1 MARVHIN
8 LTNAPGDDP
17 IMNSTSLDGQTIT
30 SSGTSQQATSAP
42 STAAG
47 QVWDITSDGGDVWI
61 KAGTNPTAVASTG
74 FLVRAGERLNLRVMA
89 VSELIAVID
98 AS

>member
-17 IMNSTSLDGQTIT
+17 IMNSTSMDGQTIT
-30 SSGTSQQATSAP
+30 SSGTSQQATGCP
-42 STAAG
+42 STADG

-61 KAGTNPTAVASTG
+61 MAGTDPTAVASTG
-74 FLVRAGERLNLRVMA
+74 FLIRAGERLQLRTMTA
-89 VSELIAVID
+89 AELIAVID